1 MIGIQNHLASA
12 KSKSSELESDH
23 KTGQLMLLK
32 TDLMLFKT
40 KHLRYVTHIRAR
52 TFLVELICE
61 KRHHNRQKYEKSETH
76 SLSLLIQIE
85 VLMAM
90 QQKLFQ
96 NFSPGKAKAFGN
108 NIEMEP

>member
-1 MIGIQNHLASA
+1 MIDIQNHLAPA
-12 KSKSSELESDH
+12 KSKSSELESYH

-32 TDLMLFKT
+32 TDLILFKT
-40 KHLRYVTHIRAR
+40 KHLSYVTHIRAR
-52 TFLVELICE
+52 TFLVELIYE
-61 KRHHNRQKYEKSETH
+61 KRHQERQKYEKSETH

-96 NFSPGKAKAFGN
+96 IFHQEKLKLLE
-108 NIEMEP
+108 IT